1 MLLKLLF
8 PLSKKLYLIIFC
20 LFAVVSFSHAAEW
33 NINEIT
39 PDRKTLARE
48 EIQTFEKTFSHQDE
62 GETKG
67 VMGVL
72 LINAPY
78 DIVWDVIS
86 DWEAQGDFVPGL
98 EYFKVR
104 HLFPGGTEST
114 WHSLVEGQLDIPF
127 VDFRY
132 TLDARFD
139 KDKGTM
145 NWNLLQAQDIERFR
159 QEQVDVRI
167 TDEKSLKNIE
177 GFGQIEAYNDYQ
189 TIYYYAPIV
198 EVNAQVP
205 GFVEDIIS
213 KVSLNRYLHAIKAR
227 AETEHQRARI
237 ESPKRVVDIIGPEIE

>member
-1 MLLKLLF
+1 MPIKLLTTVSKF
-8 PLSKKLYLIIFC
+8 VHLSLFC
-20 LFAVVSFSHAAEW
+20 FMGLVSTSHAVQW
-33 NINEIT
+33 NINDIT

-48 EIQTFEKTFSHQDE
+48 EIQTFEETFPSQGK

-86 DWEAQGDFVPGL
+86 DWEAQGDYVPGL
-98 EYFKVR
+98 EYFKVK
-104 HLFPGGTEST
+104 HLFPGASESV

-132 TLDARFD
+132 TLDARFN
-139 KDKGTM
+139 KEQGIM
-145 NWNLLQAQDIERFR
+145 LWNLLQQEDIERFK
-159 QEQVDVRI
+159 QEKVDVRI
-167 TDEKSLKNIE
+167 SDEKSLKNIE

-198 EVNAQVP
+198 EVSAPVP

-213 KVSLNRYLHAIKAR
+213 KVSLNRYLHAIKNR
-227 AETEHQRARI
+227 AEAEHQRARI
-237 ESPKRVVDIIGPEIE
+237 ESPKRIVDIIGPEIE